1 MIIGAVTIDSRNSEE
16 LSDFYQ
22 KLLGWE
28 KMHHSEDG
36 SDFIA
41 VYGKE
46 GQGPLLVFQ
55 DDPDYE
61 PPVWP
66 SETGRQQTMVH
77 LDLFMTW
84 DEYDDA
90 IRHAISCGAAPAQ
103 VQFSDKWKVMLDPAG
118 HPFCIDPVLPNKT

>member
-1 MIIGAVTIDSRNSEE
+1 MKIGAVTFDSTNSEE

-28 KMHHSEDG
+28 KLHHTEDNN
-36 SDFIA
+36 DFIA
-41 VYGKE
+41 VYSKD
-46 GQGPLLVFQ
+46 GQGPMLVFQ

-66 SETGRQQTMVH
+66 TGRGRQQTMVH
-77 LDLFMTW
+77 LDLFVTW
-84 DEYDDA
+84 DEFDEA
-90 IRHAISCGAAPAQ
+90 IRHAVSCGATPAQ

-118 HPFCIDPVLPNKT
+118 HPFCIDPVLPNQT